1 MAVRCGCERTR
12 RYRHIDSSTL
22 RSSWHKLSNGPSSS
36 SSSPQRPLQPS
47 IHVGD
52 NGNDNDNDE
61 DEEEYNDA
69 CCMYAICASE
79 TSSCRLL
86 LFPLPLRGDD
96 DDDDDGAAGDG
107 RAAAARKEED
117 DRRRNKRVT
126 EVKTARMA
134 VTAELA
140 SWFTV
145 YGVWGGGGWFW
156 WFAKRNLRNLNDS

>member
-1 MAVRCGCERTR
+1 
-12 RYRHIDSSTL
+12 
-22 RSSWHKLSNGPSSS
+22 
-36 SSSPQRPLQPS
+36 
-47 IHVGD
+47 
-52 NGNDNDNDE
+52 
-61 DEEEYNDA
+61 
-69 CCMYAICASE
+69 MYAICASE

-145 YGVWGGGGWFW
+145 YGVWGGGGGLVLVVCKEEFEE
-156 WFAKRNLRNLNDS
+156 FE